1 MDKVAIMF
9 PGQGSQYIGMGKSL
23 CDEFTIAREVF
34 DEANDVLGYDLK
46 KICFE
51 GGLSKLNSVGNM
63 LPAILTASVA
73 AFRVYLREVG
83 KIPCIMAGHSLGEYS
98 ALTCSEM
105 LTFSQALKLVRLRSE
120 LAVEVA
126 EKQDGTMTIFE
137 KVDRETIEREC
148 VKASKEGQIASV
160 SCYNSDTQFAI
171 SGHRDAVMRAE
182 DNLLEICALVTPLM
196 NGAPFHSMLMK
207 DASEK
212 LKAELEKYSYKKP
225 VWPVMSNVTAKPYEG
240 PEAVVKNLVD
250 QLMQPVRWVEIMDY
264 FRAYGVEAAIEIG
277 PQSVLKN
284 LLEDDNKKMKAY
296 SFNQKADKDIL
307 QDMLG
312 KTDVGN
318 VSTVVTRCLA
328 MGVSTR
334 NRNFDENEYQKGV
347 IDPYRR
353 IKEIQKVLDI
363 NGAYPDVD
371 QMQEALEL
379 LHLIFVTKKLPLE
392 EQIRRFNRILDQTST
407 KHLFQDFIKEKYNV

>member
-23 CDEFTIAREVF
+23 CDEFSVAREVF
-34 DEANDVLGYDLK
+34 GEANDVLGYDLK

-51 GGLSKLNSVGNM
+51 GGLSELNSVSNM

-83 KIPCIMAGHSLGEYS
+83 KIPCFLAGHSLGEYS
-98 ALTCSEM
+98 ALTCGGM

-126 EKQDGTMTIFE
+126 NKQDGTMTIVE
-137 KVDRETIEREC
+137 KIDRETIEREC
-148 VKASKEGQIASV
+148 LKASREGQIASV

-182 DNLLEICALVTPLM
+182 DSLLEIGALVTPLM

-240 PEAVVKNLVD
+240 PEAVAQNLVA
-250 QLMQPVRWVEIMDY
+250 QLIQPVRWVEIMDY
-264 FRAYGVEAAIEIG
+264 FRAYGVEAVIEVG

-284 LLEDDNKKMKAY
+284 LLGGNQKMKAY
-296 SFNQKADKDIL
+296 SFNQKADKDML
-307 QDMLG
+307 KDMLG
-312 KTDVGN
+312 EMGGES

-328 MGVSTR
+328 MGVSTK
-334 NRNFDENEYQKGV
+334 NRNFEENEYKKGV
-347 IDPYRR
+347 IEPYRR
-353 IKEIQKVLDI
+353 IKEIQKVLDN

-379 LHLIFVTKKLPLE
+379 LYQIFTTKKLPIE
-392 EQIRRFNRILDQTST
+392 EQIRRFNKILDQTAAR
-407 KHLFQDFIKEKYNV
+407 HLFPDFLKEKYSV